1 MIYPF
6 VFSSLATV
14 IIGFALLLHWRKYP
28 DAKFTRDM
36 GMGYVI
42 QAAVPLFYFAHTQA
56 SDAGQVLAL
65 AGTFACGV
73 AYWTLLILGIARLAD
88 RQFSGPMIAVLV
100 PVLSLVLG
108 YPLSRHDWP
117 LVSAMSG
124 LITSGVGLVAW
135 YWLWPSPRSE
145 RWVGPLLC
153 LMGVIHF
160 TPLVFGLDAA
170 AAQVTAN
177 TLLRLVL
184 GLVLLH
190 TGLQLSVADARG
202 QRLQSQRLTE
212 NSHQGVAVAYAAQV
226 VYCNPAFL
234 RIYGVTSLQEAS
246 AEWISSCIPADEL
259 AAVMEMRHQV
269 LDGTLDE
276 AHWEGLRRRKDGTPL
291 RLRFAVWRTEWN
303 GLPALQTVITDDTQ
317 HHDAMA
323 TLLHQATHDELT
335 GLPNRAALMQR
346 LRERCHE
353 AAPGASFGLV
363 VLDIDR
369 FKLFNDAHGHAVS
382 DEVVRAMAD
391 MLQRG
396 LADVAEVSRLG
407 ADGFALLTK
416 AGATPSQTH
425 EVAQRVRQMLMWPL
439 VLTAQEFF
447 IDVSMGIAL
456 FPQSGADAESLL
468 RAANAAMREAKKTP
482 GTSVLVA
489 DPRFG
494 RGSGEMLE
502 QEQALRAGILN
513 HEFSL
518 AYQPK
523 VDAASGALLGF
534 EALARWQRPGV
545 GHVSPSQ
552 FIAVAERTGLIG
564 SLGMLLLSQA
574 CEQVVRWREQATR
587 LVPVA
592 VNVSPLQ
599 MLDPR
604 FPQLVSSTL
613 QRHGVPAELI
623 TLEVTESA
631 ATANMEQTRTQ
642 LVQLRELGVKAALDD
657 FGTGFS
663 SLDML
668 RSLPLNVVKIDRSLV
683 DPLPAPDAIAV
694 IQAICQL
701 AAVLKLR
708 VVAEGVE
715 TEAQACAAQ
724 QAGCHEIQGDFYG
737 EALDPEVALQ
747 WLHAGEQPRLV
758 LAPV

>member
-1 MIYPF
+1 MDVLALAGRMIYPF

-14 IIGFALLLHWRKYP
+14 IIGFALLLHWRKFP
-28 DAKFTRDM
+28 DAKFTRDL
-36 GMGYVI
+36 GLGYLI
-42 QAAVPLFYFAHTQA
+42 QAAVPLFYFAYTQA
-56 SDAGQVLAL
+56 SDAGQALAL

-73 AYWTLLILGIARLAD
+73 AYWTFLILGIARLAN
-88 RQFSGPMIAVLV
+88 RQFSGPMVAVLV

-108 YPLSRHDWP
+108 YPLYQHDWP

-124 LITSGVGLVAW
+124 LITFGVGLVAW
-135 YWLWPSPRSE
+135 SWLWPSPRSE

-153 LMGVIHF
+153 FMGVVHF
-160 TPLVFGLDAA
+160 TPVAFGIDAA

-190 TGLQLSVADARG
+190 TGLQLSIVDARRL
-202 QRLQSQRLTE
+202 RLQSERLTE

-259 AAVMEMRHQV
+259 ASIMKMRHQV
-269 LDGTLDE
+269 LDGTLAE
-276 AHWEGLRRRKDGTPL
+276 ARWEGLRRRKDGTPL
-291 RLRFAVWRTEWN
+291 HLHFVIWRTEWN
-303 GLPALQTVITDDTQ
+303 GLPALQTVITDDTE
-317 HHDAMA
+317 HHDRMA

-335 GLPNRAALMQR
+335 GLPNRAALLQR
-346 LRERCHE
+346 LRERCH
-353 AAPGASFGLV
+353 APAPGADFGLV

-382 DEVVRAMAD
+382 DEVVKAMAG

-396 LADVAEVSRLG
+396 LAEVAEVSRLG
-407 ADGFALLTK
+407 ADGFALLTR
-416 AGATPSQTH
+416 AGVAPSETH
-425 EVAQRVRQMLMWPL
+425 ELAQRVRQMLAWPL

-456 FPQSGADAESLL
+456 FPQTGTDAESLL

-489 DPRFG
+489 DPRFE

-502 QEQALRAGILN
+502 QEQALRAGIIN
-513 HEFSL
+513 REFSL

-545 GHVSPSQ
+545 GYVSPSQ

-574 CEQVVRWREQATR
+574 CEQVARWREQATR

-613 QRHGVPAELI
+613 QRHGIPADLI

-631 ATANMEQTRTQ
+631 ATANMEQTRAQ
-642 LVQLRELGVKAALDD
+642 LIQLRDLGVKAALDD

-668 RSLPLNVVKIDRSLV
+668 RSLPLNVVKIDRSLI
-683 DPLPAPDAIAV
+683 DPMPAPDAIAV
-694 IQAICQL
+694 VQAICQL

-715 TEAQACAAQ
+715 TEAQA
-724 QAGCHEIQGDFYG
+724 
-737 EALDPEVALQ
+737 
-747 WLHAGEQPRLV
+747 
-758 LAPV
+758 